1 MLGKQSDAQPSSVLA
16 PVEVPG
22 PKHVA
27 IIMDGNGRWA
37 QKKGKIRT
45 FGHKAGVESV
55 RAAVR
60 FARQTG
66 IKSLTL
72 FAFSSE
78 NWKRPEEEVSV
89 LMDLFNLVLNSEVKR
104 LNKNGVRL
112 KVIGDV
118 SGFSDKLVNKINK
131 AESLTA
137 DNDDLVLNIAANYGG
152 RWDIVNACRQ
162 MVGQVT
168 SGELAPADIDEAAF
182 EQHISTAGL
191 PELDLLVR
199 TGGERRISNFLLWQ
213 CAYAE
218 LYFTDT
224 LWPDFDENAFQEA
237 VNDFNVRQRR
247 YGLTG
252 EQILAS
258 GS

>member
-1 MLGKQSDAQPSSVLA
+1 MLGKQSDAPSSSNVTA
-16 PVEVPG
+16 VSGPG
-22 PKHVA
+22 PQHVA

-45 FGHKAGVESV
+45 FGHRAGVESV
-55 RAAVR
+55 RSAVR

-118 SGFSDKLVNKINK
+118 SGFADKLVTKIQK
-131 AESLTA
+131 AEALTA
-137 DNDDLVLNIAANYGG
+137 DNQDLVLNIAANYGG
-152 RWDIVNACRQ
+152 RWDIVDASRKLAQAVAN
-162 MVGQVT
+162 
-168 SGELAPADIDEAAF
+168 GEMRPEDICEATF
-182 EQHISTAGL
+182 NDTVSTAGL
-191 PELDLLVR
+191 PELDLLIR
-199 TGGERRISNFLLWQ
+199 TGGEHRVSNFLLWQ

-224 LWPDFDENAFQEA
+224 LWPDFDENAFQLA
-237 VNDFNVRQRR
+237 VNDYTIRQRR
-247 YGLTG
+247 FGLTG
-252 EQILAS
+252 EQVQAS
-258 GS
+258 GK

>member
-1 MLGKQSDAQPSSVLA
+1 MLSKRSQPAQKTVSA
-16 PVEVPG
+16 PPEQAG
-22 PKHVA
+22 PRHVA

-55 RAAVR
+55 RSVVR

-66 IKSLTL
+66 IQSLTL

-89 LMDLFNLVLNSEVKR
+89 LMELFNLVLNSEVKR
-104 LNKNGVRL
+104 LHKNDVRL

-118 SGFSDKLVNKINK
+118 SAFDDKLKAKIRK
-131 AESLTA
+131 AEEMTA
-137 DNDDLVLNIAANYGG
+137 NNSALVLNIAANYGG
-152 RWDIVNACRQ
+152 RWDIAHAAQ
-162 MVGQVT
+162 TLAKQVQDNL
-168 SGELAPADIDEAAF
+168 LAPEQIDEDKLG
-182 EQHISTAGL
+182 QYISTAEL
-191 PELDLLVR
+191 PELDLLIR

-218 LYFTDT
+218 LYFTDV
-224 LWPDFDENAFQEA
+224 LWPDFTEQVFQVA
-237 VNDFNVRQRR
+237 VDDYNVRQRR
-247 YGLTG
+247 FGLTG
-252 EQILAS
+252 EQVS
-258 GS
+258 VSQR